1 MNIPLYD
8 EAIWGRDDPVGC
20 RTLLFRVTHRGHS
33 GAFRRN
39 AETGD
44 YAVGDMKERC
54 ICPHDIPYL
63 ALYSKGA
70 ESGPPSYPQ
79 KSRRSYQDNSS
90 NQVDLRKE
98 LSGEI
103 KITNSWLPR
112 SFSQNRLH
120 IKYTEEG
127 GGLQILPLSWDLQ
140 PSFRHRQRR
149 IYRPRYRAQNMSH
162 THPCA
167 PGSRASVR
175 GRYAKLSD
183 VQFLAAFMQQHEQTS
198 QIPRN
203 QLTFLIDGKT
213 YKHNEVMRRLRRAE
227 KAGRLSPEDVIRAS
241 APPKHIKIV
250 QRPVRRANRS
260 YPTLCD
266 SQLSDYSD
274 ESPCSSSMPMEV
286 FVRWAKLMDESS
298 RYYFLQL
305 VHMEHITSLS
315 ATPSFTDE
323 LFIKAKFFFN
333 IIKYFRGAYDNG
345 QFVHNELGEYV
356 SNVSATSITRINNF
370 YRCCVTAIDLIE
382 RGYHIQGF
390 AMVSDAL
397 WLIEQLLEERDPKL
411 IDTICDVSVL
421 LLARGWHQMYDIL
434 VTRIC
439 DMVEIRAAQK
449 REEHQPWAQMFACLK
464 KLPTS
469 QALELMQRGWKCGYD
484 QLEGIFPGHSWDGLN
499 ITCSSNHP
507 LRMGKYVSQ
516 LHQDILSTPVASPQP
531 NEDSSDDLGDM
542 HRQFT
547 RVKVL
552 FSIGNYHAAL
562 EPLQSII
569 SKCTKARKQGE
580 KKWMALEIDALE
592 ASARCHYAISGLATT
607 SGDISTAERLL
618 ETAITRSTTLWDIKS
633 IQGSCGGAHTS
644 LRLWSRMSLGYKF
657 FWRR

>member
-1 MNIPLYD
+1 MSVWRDRVGFDLGPYGREGGNIMFSLPIMSRFSSRSLNRSSMFRFLHWTFLRVIVIGGDASSESPFILFCDELPIAQPQRSDNWQGSEASAFYD

-79 KSRRSYQDNSS
+79 KVGRCMSPLLPLVTDRTYDIHYFSS
-90 NQVDLRKE
+90 
-98 LSGEI
+98 
-103 KITNSWLPR
+103 
-112 SFSQNRLH
+112 SQNRLH

-356 SNVSATSITRINNF
+356 SNMLRYSNRP
-370 YRCCVTAIDLIE
+370 YRARVPHSRLCYGLGC
-382 RGYHIQGF
+382 
-390 AMVSDAL
+390 S
-397 WLIEQLLEERDPKL
+397 
-411 IDTICDVSVL
+411 
-421 LLARGWHQMYDIL
+421 LAH
-434 VTRIC
+434 
-439 DMVEIRAAQK
+439 
-449 REEHQPWAQMFACLK
+449 
-464 KLPTS
+464 
-469 QALELMQRGWKCGYD
+469 
-484 QLEGIFPGHSWDGLN
+484 
-499 ITCSSNHP
+499 
-507 LRMGKYVSQ
+507 
-516 LHQDILSTPVASPQP
+516 
-531 NEDSSDDLGDM
+531 
-542 HRQFT
+542 
-547 RVKVL
+547 
-552 FSIGNYHAAL
+552 
-562 EPLQSII
+562 
-569 SKCTKARKQGE
+569 
-580 KKWMALEIDALE
+580 
-592 ASARCHYAISGLATT
+592 
-607 SGDISTAERLL
+607 
-618 ETAITRSTTLWDIKS
+618 
-633 IQGSCGGAHTS
+633 
-644 LRLWSRMSLGYKF
+644 
-657 FWRR
+657 

>member
-1 MNIPLYD
+1 
-8 EAIWGRDDPVGC
+8 
-20 RTLLFRVTHRGHS
+20 
-33 GAFRRN
+33 
-39 AETGD
+39 
-44 YAVGDMKERC
+44 
-54 ICPHDIPYL
+54 
-63 ALYSKGA
+63 
-70 ESGPPSYPQ
+70 
-79 KSRRSYQDNSS
+79 
-90 NQVDLRKE
+90 
-98 LSGEI
+98 
-103 KITNSWLPR
+103 
-112 SFSQNRLH
+112 
-120 IKYTEEG
+120 
-127 GGLQILPLSWDLQ
+127 
-140 PSFRHRQRR
+140 
-149 IYRPRYRAQNMSH
+149 
-162 THPCA
+162 
-167 PGSRASVR
+167 
-175 GRYAKLSD
+175 
-183 VQFLAAFMQQHEQTS
+183 
-198 QIPRN
+198 
-203 QLTFLIDGKT
+203 
-213 YKHNEVMRRLRRAE
+213 
-227 KAGRLSPEDVIRAS
+227 
-241 APPKHIKIV
+241 
-250 QRPVRRANRS
+250 
-260 YPTLCD
+260 
-266 SQLSDYSD
+266 
-274 ESPCSSSMPMEV
+274 
-286 FVRWAKLMDESS
+286 
-298 RYYFLQL
+298 
-305 VHMEHITSLS
+305 MEHITSLS

-633 IQGSCGGAHTS
+633 ATTIALKHT
-644 LRLWSRMSLGYKF
+644 LWSWCLEQGRYKEAVLL
-657 FWRR
+657 RNDIDAVVVRIQS